1 MNVLVTGGTGYI
13 GSHTVVELS
22 KAGYNPVIMDNL
34 NNSEKEIHAKIEKL
48 AGKNISFYQTDCR
61 NTQELEVILKKEN
74 INAVI
79 HFAAHKSVNES
90 IDDPTEY
97 YDNNVGGL
105 ISLLKAMENSSVK
118 NIVFSS
124 SCTVYGIPEKLPVDE
139 QEPFKKAHSPYG
151 NSKQICEQILE
162 LTPKIKSVNLRYFN
176 PIGAH
181 PTGEI
186 GELPNG
192 VPSNLVPYITQTA
205 AGIREQL
212 TVFGTDYDTKDGSC
226 VRDFIHVV
234 DLAKAHVA
242 AISFLK
248 NKMGDKS
255 NEAFNIGTGN
265 GNSVIELV
273 ETFQNENNVKLNVKW
288 GERRQGDIA
297 EIYAEASKS
306 NDVLEWK
313 AELFLAEALRDA
325 WNWEKKLRN
334 IS

>member
-1 MNVLVTGGTGYI
+1 MWQKKDNMMNVLVTGGTGYI

-61 NTQELEVILKKEN
+61 NTQELEGILKKEN
-74 INAVI
+74 IDAVI

-124 SCTVYGIPEKLPVDE
+124 SCTVYGIPKKLPVDE
-139 QEPFKKAHSPYG
+139 QESFKKAHSPYG

-212 TVFGTDYDTKDGSC
+212 TVLERIMTQ
-226 VRDFIHVV
+226 
-234 DLAKAHVA
+234 
-242 AISFLK
+242 
-248 NKMGDKS
+248 KM
-255 NEAFNIGTGN
+255 
-265 GNSVIELV
+265 VLV
-273 ETFQNENNVKLNVKW
+273 LGILSMW
-288 GERRQGDIA
+288 
-297 EIYAEASKS
+297 
-306 NDVLEWK
+306 
-313 AELFLAEALRDA
+313 
-325 WNWEKKLRN
+325 
-334 IS
+334 